1 MAVLSICC
9 SSEFVAL
16 LWGHASPSEGE
27 SVIAIGYPNSD
38 TGNLIATIGE
48 VRAHDDL
55 SMERDFIPHSAPL
68 NPGNSGGPLFSMP
81 GGEVVGINTARG
93 TDTLA
98 FYAVPYQTIAQ
109 QVADWRSQ
117 LVILTVP
124 TPSPI
129 IPFATI
135 EGEDFSY
142 TVHEIRD
149 PAEPRSGIE
158 AGHRL
163 VAIDVSL
170 VALVDDA
177 YYNLHR
183 FSLQDED
190 GYVWNDVTW
199 PDIEPRLRDGD
210 LSSGQKVRGWIAFEV
225 PQLAMLTGVFYE
237 ELGTSTRVMIADLTG
252 D

>member
-1 MAVLSICC
+1 M
-9 SSEFVAL
+9 
-16 LWGHASPSEGE
+16 
-27 SVIAIGYPNSD
+27 IAIGYPSSD

-48 VRAHDDL
+48 VRAADDL
-55 SMERDFIPHSAPL
+55 SMEHDFIPHSAPL

-81 GGEVVGINTARG
+81 GAEVVGINTAGG
-93 TDTLA
+93 TETLA
-98 FYAVPYQTIAQ
+98 FYAVPYQAIEQ

-117 LVILTVP
+117 LVIVPEP

-149 PAEPRSGIE
+149 PAQSPQEVKTGNW
-158 AGHRL
+158 L

-177 YYNLHR
+177 HYNIGL
-183 FSLQDED
+183 FALQDED
-190 GYVWNDVTW
+190 GYVWNDYTW
-199 PDIEPRLRDGD
+199 PDIEPELSYGD
-210 LSSGQKVRGWIAFEV
+210 LSSGQKVRGWIGFEV
-225 PQLAMLTGVFYE
+225 PQSAVLTGVFYD
-237 ELGTSTRVMIADLTG
+237 ELGSSGRVVIADLTS